1 MKVRIGCSTL
11 VLLSLVLSS
20 PIKVSGT
27 DTGNSDSE
35 HGFRLRS
42 KTFENGATLPLSVI
56 ATFNSSS
63 GQNICTVDG
72 SPGGNQS
79 PELSWTGAPHGT
91 QSFVVIMYD
100 ITASF
105 THWGMYNISP
115 KTQELPA
122 NAGVAGTTFGI
133 QVANDYGIGD
143 LSYDGPCPP
152 KSVTPNVHH
161 YVFTVYALNA
171 ASDAFVWRV
180 PARRRSLV
188 QRFDCRRTRWTH
200 PGQREHLGLLLG
212 CSPSWP
218 SGIEQGSKKR
228 GSLMC
233 TVFVRRWFT
242 LFEKRLSPPPRW
254 VNTPCLGNVKYVPRV
269 SNGGIVRS
277 LYGIRLRLA

>member
-1 MKVRIGCSTL
+1 MKVRIDCLTL
-11 VLLSLVLSS
+11 VLLSLVLLS

-161 YVFTVYALNA
+161 YVFTVYALDTTLPQIPSFGAFLPGAEALYNA
-171 ASDAFVWRV
+171 LIAAGQGGHILDSASISGFYSAAAPPG
-180 PARRRSLV
+180 PA
-188 QRFDCRRTRWTH
+188 
-200 PGQREHLGLLLG
+200 E
-212 CSPSWP
+212 
-218 SGIEQGSKKR
+218 
-228 GSLMC
+228 
-233 TVFVRRWFT
+233 
-242 LFEKRLSPPPRW
+242 
-254 VNTPCLGNVKYVPRV
+254 
-269 SNGGIVRS
+269 
-277 LYGIRLRLA
+277 